1 MDLVVETIRA
11 ALLLPED
18 STDADVILAVRGLMA
33 DYLLLKR
40 RQTEDA
46 VLLIQ
51 LAHARN
57 EISNLAAELRALKAP
72 DQKG

>member
-18 STDADVILAVRGLMA
+18 STDADVMIAVKGLMA

-46 VLLIQ
+46 MLLIQ
-51 LAHARN
+51 LAQARN